1 MPILIDQR
9 YVRRLLCILLHFGN
23 GFGKRESAGS
33 QDPHVIQEGVDLLV
47 YIVAGSA
54 PGNLDDGKRLCSIQA
69 SAFKILRDRHYIIDF
84 PVEEAVLDDRLVIGH
99 VFNGMVLFQ
108 VGGHSLSQFP
118 ACLLYTSRCV

>member
-1 MPILIDQR
+1 MPILVDER

-54 PGNLDDGKRLCSIQA
+54 PGDLDNGKRLCSIQA
-69 SAFKILRDRHYIIDF
+69 SAFKILRDRYYIIDF
-84 PVEEAVLDDRLVIGH
+84 PVEEAVLDDLIVLVD
-99 VFNGMVLFQ
+99 VFIGMVLF
-108 VGGHSLSQFP
+108 
-118 ACLLYTSRCV
+118 